1 MKRLSLIAFC
11 VFFLSSPLASFG
23 SAGLSALKFNNS
35 SSTLVNLIYKNGVLS
50 IKGLTGVGTVR
61 IYSIIGNEVAVFN
74 QIDLYDFQ
82 RNIPLEPKTMYIV
95 RVETMGEVKTY
106 KLVTR

>member
-1 MKRLSLIAFC
+1 MKRLSLAIFC

-23 SAGLSALKFNNS
+23 NTGLSTPKISLSTA
-35 SSTLVNLIYKNGVLS
+35 TLVNLIYKNGLLS
-50 IKGLTGVGTVR
+50 IKGLTGIGTVR

-82 RNIPLEPKTMYIV
+82 RNITLESKTMYIV